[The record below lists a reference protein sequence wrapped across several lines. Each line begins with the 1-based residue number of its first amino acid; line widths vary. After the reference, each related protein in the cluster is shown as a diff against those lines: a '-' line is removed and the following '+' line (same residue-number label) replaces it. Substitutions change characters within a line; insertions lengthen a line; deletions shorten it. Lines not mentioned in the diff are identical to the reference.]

1 MTTCRIMLSD
11 DFNISSFASLKVKS
25 SNCSCTLSLV
35 LQITES
41 TISFG
46 IIGLRRITASRHFV
60 NSAYDLPNV
69 IFVLTT
75 IELFP
80 FSPYPLTRIFANRF
94 VEHLSILLFM
104 FKIIITYSILFFILE
119 QVIKSYFSDNKIIII
134 IMN

>member
-1 MTTCRIMLSD
+1 
-11 DFNISSFASLKVKS
+11 
-25 SNCSCTLSLV
+25 
-35 LQITES
+35 
-41 TISFG
+41 
-46 IIGLRRITASRHFV
+46 
-60 NSAYDLPNV
+60 
-69 IFVLTT
+69 
-75 IELFP
+75 LFP